1 MKYIILLLLLTSCSV
16 HVIEPINQKNITVQV
31 MDFNQQITSYS
42 VPLYSKLSVLLNQ
55 INCESCDMTRF
66 NPDMILKHN
75 DIIVLYPINDKR
87 ISINQAS
94 LEELESLPGIGPS
107 IASKIIDYRN
117 ENGFFQKLED
127 IMLIKG
133 IKLSIF
139 NKIKD
144 LIRL

>member
-1 MKYIILLLLLTSCSV
+1 MKYIILLLLFTSCSV
-16 HVIEPINQKNITVQV
+16 HVIEPIDNKTITVQV
-31 MDFNQQITSYS
+31 MDLNQQTTTYTI
-42 VPLYSKLSVLLNQ
+42 PLYSKLSVILDK

-66 NPDMILKHN
+66 NPDTILKQN
-75 DIIVLYPINDKR
+75 DLIILYPISDKC

-107 IASKIIDYRN
+107 IAFKIIDYRN
-117 ENGFFQKLED
+117 EYGFFQKLED

-133 IKLSIF
+133 IKRSIF

>member
-1 MKYIILLLLLTSCSV
+1 MDLDNQTRSYTI
-16 HVIEPINQKNITVQV
+16 PI
-31 MDFNQQITSYS
+31 
-42 VPLYSKLSVLLNQ
+42 YSKLSVVLDKIDCQ
-55 INCESCDMTRF
+55 TCDMTRF
-66 NPDMILKHN
+66 NPDMILKQN
-75 DIIVLYPINDKR
+75 DIIILYPISDKR
-87 ISINQAS
+87 ISINQAG

-107 IASKIIDYRN
+107 IASKIIEYRN
-117 ENGFFQKLED
+117 KNGFFQTLED

>member
-1 MKYIILLLLLTSCSV
+1 M
-16 HVIEPINQKNITVQV
+16 IEPIEQKTITVQV
-31 MDFNQQITSYS
+31 MDLNQQTSTYT
-42 VPLYSKLSVLLNQ
+42 VPIYSKLSVILNK
-55 INCESCDMTRF
+55 INCQTCDMTRF
-66 NPDMILKHN
+66 NPDTVLKQN
-75 DIIVLYPINDKR
+75 DIIVLYPISDKR

-107 IASKIIDYRN
+107 IASRIIDYRN
-117 ENGFFQKLED
+117 EYGFFQKLED

-133 IKLSIF
+133 IKLSIY

>member
-1 MKYIILLLLLTSCSV
+1 MKTIILLLFLTSCSI
-16 HVIEPINQKNITVQV
+16 HVIEPIEQKTITVQV
-31 MDFNQQITSYS
+31 MDLNQQTSTYT
-42 VPLYSKLSVLLNQ
+42 VPIYSKLSVILNK
-55 INCESCDMTRF
+55 INCQKCDLTRF
-66 NPDMILKHN
+66 NPDTVLKQN
-75 DIIVLYPINDKR
+75 DIIVLYPISDKR

-107 IASKIIDYRN
+107 IASRIIDYRN
-117 ENGFFQKLED
+117 EYGFFQKLED

-133 IKLSIF
+133 IKLSIY

>member
-1 MKYIILLLLLTSCSV
+1 MKIIILLLLLTSCSI
-16 HVIEPINQKNITVQV
+16 HVVEPIEQKTITVQV
-31 MDFNQQITSYS
+31 MDLNQQSSTYT
-42 VPLYSKLSVLLNQ
+42 VPIYSKLSTILEK
-55 INCESCDMTRF
+55 INCQTCDMTRF
-66 NPDMILKHN
+66 NPDTILKQN
-75 DIIVLYPINDKR
+75 DIIVLYPISDKR

-94 LEELESLPGIGPS
+94 LEELETLPGIGPS

-117 ENGFFQKLED
+117 EFGFFQKLED

-133 IKLSIF
+133 IKYSVF

>member
-16 HVIEPINQKNITVQV
+16 HVIEPIDKQTITVQV
-31 MDFNQQITSYS
+31 MDLNQQTITYTI
-42 VPLYSKLSVLLNQ
+42 PLYSKLSVILDK
-55 INCESCDMTRF
+55 IECESCDMTRF
-66 NPDMILKHN
+66 NPDTILKKN
-75 DIIVLYPINDKR
+75 DLIILYPISDKR

-117 ENGFFQKLED
+117 EFGFFQKLED

>member
-1 MKYIILLLLLTSCSV
+1 M
-16 HVIEPINQKNITVQV
+16 IEPIEQKTITVQV
-31 MDFNQQITSYS
+31 MDLNQQTSTYT
-42 VPLYSKLSVLLNQ
+42 VPIYSKLSVILNK
-55 INCESCDMTRF
+55 INCQKCDLTRF
-66 NPDMILKHN
+66 NPDTVLKQN
-75 DIIVLYPINDKR
+75 DIIVLYPISDKR

-107 IASKIIDYRN
+107 IASRIIDYRN
-117 ENGFFQKLED
+117 EYGFFQKLED

-133 IKLSIF
+133 IKLSIY